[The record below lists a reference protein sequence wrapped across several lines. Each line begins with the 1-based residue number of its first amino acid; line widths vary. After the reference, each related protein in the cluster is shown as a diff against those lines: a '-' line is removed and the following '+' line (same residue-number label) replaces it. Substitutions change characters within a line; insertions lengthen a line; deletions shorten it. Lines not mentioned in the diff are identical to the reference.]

1 MSQQSRLLAIDAS
14 VLRSA
19 GGREQGHSAH
29 CSQLLSNVLNLEHR
43 AAFCA
48 ATRQE
53 WDRHQSKFAVKWR
66 AGMNARKQLIPLNTQ
81 VTQKRL
87 QYLIDSLTDLS
98 QKSRK
103 ALEKDIHTLALAI
116 DADKIL
122 ITGDNTL
129 KKLTLQSA
137 ITPVLEWL
145 VAQSDDSALERQKQI
160 DRLHELAKN
169 KPHPP
174 LPT

>member
-29 CSQLLSNVLNLEHR
+29 CTQVLDTVQSKGHR
-43 AAFCA
+43 VAFCA
-48 ATRQE
+48 ATSQE
-53 WDRHQSKFAVKWR
+53 WNKHQSFFSSKWR
-66 AGMNARKQLIPLNTQ
+66 SAMIARKKMVPLNTQ
-81 VTQKRL
+81 LTQSKL
-87 QYLIDSLTDLS
+87 QSTIAALAGLS
-98 QKSRK
+98 KNSRK
-103 ALEKDIHTLALAI
+103 ALEKDIHMLALAI

-129 KKLTLQSA
+129 KKLTLQSE
-137 ITPVLEWL
+137 ITPALEWL
-145 VAQSDDSALERQKQI
+145 IAQPDNSALERQKQI

-174 LPT
+174 LPS